1 MHPPESSRHQMDK
14 FDNQTG
20 PHQPMMRTGYPPGKY
35 YL

>member
-1 MHPPESSRHQMDK
+1 MHPPESNHHQMDK

-20 PHQPMMRTGYPPGKY
+20 PQPMMRTGYPTGKY